1 MASSSWRD
9 SLPENGKAGSHAEA
23 AQWSKV
29 SSRSPSP
36 GRVSVISN
44 TQRDKSNLSK
54 LQQRVD
60 ADVHKELNLQVHE
73 AGPHPRASDGDQPRN
88 KNTYG
93 NSTGKN
99 SPTAHRRDG
108 PARTRV
114 DSALFDGVRE
124 ASSARHGTVQCDRQA
139 HMNNINGASF
149 PSKPKDSSPEVTSKR
164 LSTEFGLEE
173 DIKEADDKINI
184 PLI

>member
-73 AGPHPRASDGDQPRN
+73 AGPHPRASDGDQH
-88 KNTYG
+88 
-93 NSTGKN
+93 
-99 SPTAHRRDG
+99 PTAQRRDG

-114 DSALFDGVRE
+114 DSALFDGVRQ

-139 HMNNINGASF
+139 HMNNMNGASI

>member
-1 MASSSWRD
+1 M
-9 SLPENGKAGSHAEA
+9 
-23 AQWSKV
+23 
-29 SSRSPSP
+29 
-36 GRVSVISN
+36 
-44 TQRDKSNLSK
+44 SK

-73 AGPHPRASDGDQPRN
+73 AGPHPRASDGDQH
-88 KNTYG
+88 
-93 NSTGKN
+93 
-99 SPTAHRRDG
+99 PTAQRRDG

-114 DSALFDGVRE
+114 DSALFDGVRSQ

-139 HMNNINGASF
+139 HMNSMMNNNINGASF
-149 PSKPKDSSPEVTSKR
+149 PSGPKDSSAEVTSKR

-184 PLI
+184 PLV